1 MNVDDHDSWMDGQ
14 LDRKS
19 VNLNGASV
27 SFADSSA
34 FAFCSGTNWVLS
46 SVIFHPDFAESS
58 APAFSLSAGF
68 GSRSNPRG
76 ELNTSILRVTR
87 PGTWEEHEF
96 IFL

>member
-1 MNVDDHDSWMDGQ
+1 MDGQ

-19 VNLNGASV
+19 VNH
-27 SFADSSA
+27 SFQKA
-34 FAFCSGTNWVLS
+34 GTNWVLS
-46 SVIFHPDFAESS
+46 SVISDPDFAESS

-76 ELNTSILRVTR
+76 ELNTSIIIQGGHG
-87 PGTWEEHEF
+87 PGTCVKHEC